1 MMKLFS
7 ATVFSVAFNIE
18 AIKLHSFVISNLN
31 LFLPLRINFVPTG
44 TCAGPEKK
52 TYTYVFRCH
61 SGGMKTR
68 FQKNN

>member
-18 AIKLHSFVISNLN
+18 AIELHSFVISNLN

-44 TCAGPEKK
+44 TCAGAEKK
-52 TYTYVFRCH
+52 RIPMYFAVTVAA
-61 SGGMKTR
+61 
-68 FQKNN
+68 